1 MKWKKSGRRLRAS
14 RLNHKELD
22 GLEGREILPD
32 RGARTAPE
40 YTIVIFESFV
50 TVVVSFIHD

>member
-1 MKWKKSGRRLRAS
+1 MKWKKSGRRRRLP
-14 RLNHKELD
+14 RLNHEEHEGPEGHELCTR
-22 GLEGREILPD
+22 G
-32 RGARTAPE
+32 GARTAPE